1 MHFFLTSTRKI
12 IYQDHHTFTHTL
24 YRSTSPSKTQKK
36 MQNENTLRGAHAH
49 DSTQDAAKTPPQ
61 QSTDSLDDTNP
72 PSQQQEKLIDQE
84 PARPGTPDRIH
95 ERSTQRERS
104 PGQEIA
110 PRFDVESSASRSE
123 HSRRHKKPDGSD
135 SPDVKTSKRGG
146 SRARKKSLTYGTSV
160 KEHFSHV
167 FDSSYIRQGLLE
179 PAKSSRKKA
188 EQRRVAHA

>member
-1 MHFFLTSTRKI
+1 
-12 IYQDHHTFTHTL
+12 
-24 YRSTSPSKTQKK
+24 

-135 SPDVKTSKRGG
+135 FARCEDVQERGESRTQEVIDAGLVGACEIFQEESGTKESG
-146 SRARKKSLTYGTSV
+146 SRLRDGNSRACA
-160 KEHFSHV
+160 
-167 FDSSYIRQGLLE
+167 LE
-179 PAKSSRKKA
+179 TEMRTGFRLA
-188 EQRRVAHA
+188 EYLDL